1 MQVCSVNFR
10 RYINSVIATIALEVR
25 IGEGIADLEAV
36 FPFTTVERRLDSRT
50 RKADRIVVLVAV
62 QGNAGQPV
70 RVELEAVRTQTT
82 SRVEPTPTP
91 GTLEL
96 AKKVS
101 FPSLPSREELEY

>member
-50 RKADRIVVLVAV
+50 RKADRIVVLVAI
-62 QGNAGQPV
+62 QGNWSTKI
-70 RVELEAVRTQTT
+70 ELEASNPDHLQEWNQHRHQ
-82 SRVEPTPTP
+82 EPW
-91 GTLEL
+91 
-96 AKKVS
+96 S
-101 FPSLPSREELEY
+101 